1 MTTALVMAGGRGE
14 RMRASGTAT
23 PKPLVTVGGKTLL
36 EHNLLALLQ
45 SGMRDIV
52 VATPGHSPEIAAFVR
67 GPCRAL
73 VSSYGGD
80 LRLYEEQ
87 QPLGNIGAAAEVECR
102 GPELL
107 VVFAD
112 NLTTLDLAAGVRHH
126 RQAEAALT
134 LAVHVEPFRIPFGE
148 VEVRGGMIVAYT
160 EKPEHRVLVSS
171 GVMVLGPAAI
181 ARIPRG
187 QATGIS
193 WLANRLLAEGAR
205 VAALPHDSPWID
217 VNDLAAAEGA
227 ARLLS
232 GQAAATRPVAGA

>member
-1 MTTALVMAGGRGE
+1 VTTALVMAGGRGE

-52 VATPGHSPEIAAFVR
+52 VVTPGHSPEIAAFVR

-73 VSSYGGD
+73 VSSRGGD

-87 QPLGNIGAAAEVECR
+87 QPLGNIGAAAEVDHR

-112 NLTTLDLAAGVRHH
+112 NLTTLDLAAIVRHH
-126 RQAEAALT
+126 RQAGAALT
-134 LAVHVEPFRIPFGE
+134 MAVHVEPFRIPFGE
-148 VEVRGGMIVAYT
+148 VEVRDGMIVAYT

-171 GVMVLGPAAI
+171 GVIVLGAAAI
-181 ARIPRG
+181 ACIPRG

-193 WLANRLLAEGAR
+193 WLANRLLGAGER
-205 VAALPHDSPWID
+205 IAALTHDAPWID
-217 VNDLAAAEGA
+217 VNDLAAAERA
-227 ARLLS
+227 VRLLS
-232 GQAAATRPVAGA
+232 GPAAASRPGAGA

>member
-1 MTTALVMAGGRGE
+1 VTTALVMAGGRGE

-52 VATPGHSPEIAAFVR
+52 VATPGHSPEIAAFVL

-73 VSSYGGD
+73 VSDRGGE
-80 LRLYEEQ
+80 LRLYEER
-87 QPLGNIGAAAEVECR
+87 QPLGNIGAAAEVVCR
-102 GPELL
+102 GSELL

-112 NLTTLDLAAGVRHH
+112 NLTTLDLAAVVRHH
-126 RQAEAALT
+126 KKVGAELT
-134 LAVHVEPFRIPFGE
+134 LAIHLEPFRIPFGE
-148 VEVRGGMIVAYT
+148 VEVRDGMIVAYA

-187 QATGIS
+187 QATGTS
-193 WLANRLLAEGAR
+193 WLANRLLAAGAR
-205 VAALPHDSPWID
+205 IAALPHDAPWID
-217 VNDLAAAEGA
+217 VNDLAAAEDA
-227 ARLLS
+227 VRLLA
-232 GQAAATRPVAGA
+232 GQAAATRPLAGA

>member
-1 MTTALVMAGGRGE
+1 VTTALVMAGGRGE
-14 RMRASGTAT
+14 RMRASGMAT

-36 EHNLLALLQ
+36 EHNLVALLQ

-52 VATPGHSPEIAAFVR
+52 VATPGHSPEIAAFVL

-73 VSSYGGD
+73 VSDRGGE
-80 LRLYEEQ
+80 LRLYEER
-87 QPLGNIGAAAEVECR
+87 QPLGNIGAAAEVVCR
-102 GPELL
+102 GSELL

-112 NLTTLDLAAGVRHH
+112 NLTTLDLAAVVRHH
-126 RQAEAALT
+126 KKVGAELT
-134 LAVHVEPFRIPFGE
+134 LAVHLEPFRIPFGE
-148 VEVRGGMIVAYT
+148 VEVRDGMIVAYA

-193 WLANRLLAEGAR
+193 WLANRLLAAGAR
-205 VAALPHDSPWID
+205 IAALPHDAPWID
-217 VNDLAAAEGA
+217 VNDLAAAEDA
-227 ARLLS
+227 VRLLA
-232 GQAAATRPVAGA
+232 GQAAATRPLAGA

>member
-1 MTTALVMAGGRGE
+1 VTTALVMAGGRGE
-14 RMRASGTAT
+14 RMRASGMAT

-52 VATPGHSPEIAAFVR
+52 VATPGHSPEIAAFVL

-73 VSSYGGD
+73 VSDRGGE
-80 LRLYEEQ
+80 LRLYEER
-87 QPLGNIGAAAEVECR
+87 QPLGNIGAAAEVVCR
-102 GPELL
+102 GSELL

-112 NLTTLDLAAGVRHH
+112 NLTTLDLAAVVRHH
-126 RQAEAALT
+126 KKVGAELT
-134 LAVHVEPFRIPFGE
+134 LAVHLEPFRIPFGE
-148 VEVRGGMIVAYT
+148 VEVRDGMIVAYA

-193 WLANRLLAEGAR
+193 WLANRLLAAGAR
-205 VAALPHDSPWID
+205 IAALPHDAPWID
-217 VNDLAAAEGA
+217 VNDLAAAEDA
-227 ARLLS
+227 VRLLA
-232 GQAAATRPVAGA
+232 GQAAATRPLAGA

>member
-14 RMRASGTAT
+14 RMRASGMAT
-23 PKPLVTVGGKTLL
+23 PKPLVTIGGKTLL

-45 SGMRDIV
+45 SGMRDVI

-67 GPCRAL
+67 GSCRAL
-73 VSSYGGD
+73 VAAHGGE

-112 NLTTLDLAAGVRHH
+112 NLTTLDLAAVIRHH
-126 RQAEAALT
+126 RQVGAALT
-134 LAVHVEPFRIPFGE
+134 LAVHVEPFTIPFGE
-148 VEVRGGMIVAYT
+148 VEVRDGMIVAYT

-171 GVMVLGPAAI
+171 GVMVLGPAAM

-193 WLANRLLAEGAR
+193 WLANRLLAAGER
-205 VAALPHDSPWID
+205 IAALPHDAPWID
-217 VNDLAAAEGA
+217 VNDLTAAEGA
-227 ARLLS
+227 VRLLA
-232 GQAAATRPVAGA
+232 GEAAAGRPGSGA

>member
-1 MTTALVMAGGRGE
+1 VTTALVMAGGRGE
-14 RMRASGTAT
+14 RMRASGMAT

-52 VATPGHSPEIAAFVR
+52 VATPGHSPEIAAFVL

-73 VSSYGGD
+73 VSDRGGE
-80 LRLYEEQ
+80 LRLYEER
-87 QPLGNIGAAAEVECR
+87 QPLGNIGAAAEVVCR

-112 NLTTLDLAAGVRHH
+112 NLTTLDLAAVVRHH
-126 RQAEAALT
+126 RQVGAELT
-134 LAVHVEPFRIPFGE
+134 LAVHLEPFRIPFGE
-148 VEVRGGMIVAYT
+148 VEVRDGMIVAYA

-187 QATGIS
+187 LGTGIS
-193 WLANRLLAEGAR
+193 WLANRLVAAGALT
-205 VAALPHDSPWID
+205 AALPHDAPWID
-217 VNDLAAAEGA
+217 VNDLAAAEDA
-227 ARLLS
+227 VRLLA
-232 GQAAATRPVAGA
+232 GQAAATRPLAGA

>member
-1 MTTALVMAGGRGE
+1 VTTALVMAGGRGE
-14 RMRASGTAT
+14 RMRASGMAT

-52 VATPGHSPEIAAFVR
+52 VATPGHSPEIAAFVL

-73 VSSYGGD
+73 VSDRGGE
-80 LRLYEEQ
+80 LRLYEER
-87 QPLGNIGAAAEVECR
+87 QPLGNIGAAAEVVCR
-102 GPELL
+102 GSELL

-112 NLTTLDLAAGVRHH
+112 NLTTLDLAAVVRHH
-126 RQAEAALT
+126 KKVGAELT
-134 LAVHVEPFRIPFGE
+134 LAVHLEPFRIPFGE
-148 VEVRGGMIVAYT
+148 VEVRDGMIVAYA

-193 WLANRLLAEGAR
+193 GLANRLLAAGAR
-205 VAALPHDSPWID
+205 IAALPHDAPWID
-217 VNDLAAAEGA
+217 VNDLAAAEDA
-227 ARLLS
+227 VRLLA
-232 GQAAATRPVAGA
+232 GQAAATRPLAGA

>member
-1 MTTALVMAGGRGE
+1 VTTALVMAGGRGE
-14 RMRASGTAT
+14 RMRASGMAT

-52 VATPGHSPEIAAFVR
+52 VATPGHSPEIAAFVL

-73 VSSYGGD
+73 VSDRGGE
-80 LRLYEEQ
+80 LRLYEER
-87 QPLGNIGAAAEVECR
+87 QPLGNIGAAAEVVCR

-112 NLTTLDLAAGVRHH
+112 NLTTLDLAAVVRHH
-126 RQAEAALT
+126 KKVGAELT
-134 LAVHVEPFRIPFGE
+134 LAIHLEPFRIPFGE
-148 VEVRGGMIVAYT
+148 VEVRDGMIVAYA

-193 WLANRLLAEGAR
+193 WLANRLLAAGAR
-205 VAALPHDSPWID
+205 IAALPHDAPWID
-217 VNDLAAAEGA
+217 VNDLAAAEDA
-227 ARLLS
+227 VRLLA
-232 GQAAATRPVAGA
+232 GQAAATRPLAGA

>member
-1 MTTALVMAGGRGE
+1 VTTALVMAGGRGE
-14 RMRASGTAT
+14 RMRASGMAT

-52 VATPGHSPEIAAFVR
+52 VATPGHSPEIAAFVL

-73 VSSYGGD
+73 VSDRGGE
-80 LRLYEEQ
+80 LRLYEER
-87 QPLGNIGAAAEVECR
+87 QPLGNIGAAAEVVCR
-102 GPELL
+102 GSELL

-112 NLTTLDLAAGVRHH
+112 NLTTLDLAAVVRHH
-126 RQAEAALT
+126 KKVGAELT
-134 LAVHVEPFRIPFGE
+134 LAVHLEPFRIPFGE
-148 VEVRGGMIVAYT
+148 VEVRDGMIVAYA

-187 QATGIS
+187 KATGIS
-193 WLANRLLAEGAR
+193 WLANRLLAAGAR
-205 VAALPHDSPWID
+205 IAALPHDAPWID
-217 VNDLAAAEGA
+217 VNDLAAAEDA
-227 ARLLS
+227 VRLLA
-232 GQAAATRPVAGA
+232 GQAAATRPLAGA